1 LWWVHPLVPDEIPVS
16 RQFRRQWWGHN
27 NGPLLGAIAEVLLI
41 AAHGILQRN
50 SCNGIQNPTRNVVGI
65 RRLYVKPSC
74 VIAIVIVWIPYR
86 RGYLIT
92 TVVGNEWIKQQF
104 LSRDDCTLDSWA
116 GFIALWRPSW
126 ASWCV
131 IIVSYSTLHTICYYP
146 CSCTI
151 PT

>member
-1 LWWVHPLVPDEIPVS
+1 VVGASSCAWWNTSEPAIPSPVMRAQQRAITWGDS
-16 RQFRRQWWGHN
+16 RSTINSRTRYITTE
-27 NGPLLGAIAEVLLI
+27 LM
-41 AAHGILQRN
+41 QRN
-50 SCNGIQNPTRNVVGI
+50 SKPIPQL

-92 TVVGNEWIKQQF
+92 MVVGNEWIKQQF

-146 CSCTI
+146 CSCSI